1 MGWRPERERGM
12 GGEGWECEGCEGWG
26 QRLVDVCGGE
36 ETGSVGWWGRLG
48 TAGRRRG
55 WDGWP
60 GQRPMGVRGA
70 RRKGVSGAW
79 VGGGRVVVFFTLKAY
94 AISPRGITI
103 FP

>member
-1 MGWRPERERGM
+1 MWRVRGGGAVRWHVRGVGLGATGREVGVV
-12 GGEGWECEGCEGWG
+12 GGAGA
-26 QRLVDVCGGE
+26 V
-36 ETGSVGWWGRLG
+36 LG

-79 VGGGRVVVFFTLKAY
+79 VGGGGGGVVFFTLKAY